1 MPKKRLLQYRHA
13 VVFKGSI
20 AGECKH
26 LHIIGQA
33 GHQCGQY
40 AVTLAGIK
48 REVQY
53 LLQDA
58 LAVCAVGQLYII
70 FAAGQ
75 CQPVRNAALFE
86 KCRQRT
92 EFFCRICRAALRAGR
107 GGAEQILA
115 LLSCNEVDVLLFFRD
130 PINPKATDVNDMNLL
145 RLCDVHNVPVATNI
159 ATAEA
164 LILALERGDLDWREV
179 GNPSI

>member
-58 LAVCAVGQLYII
+58 LAVCAVGQLNII

-92 EFFCRICRAALRAGR
+92 EFFCRICRAASQPVVTEKPYIPRIFGR
-107 GGAEQILA
+107 
-115 LLSCNEVDVLLFFRD
+115 VDVHIRF
-130 PINPKATDVNDMNLL
+130 
-145 RLCDVHNVPVATNI
+145 
-159 ATAEA
+159 AEA
-164 LILALERGDLDWREV
+164 V
-179 GNPSI
+179 GQLVVQPPQRFAACQFACAVEFLFAR